1 MVALQLPD
9 GRVIK
14 VGQERFQAPECLFQP
29 HLVDIEQPGIA
40 EMLLNTV
47 QVRCFAVSGA
57 TQGTLTRRAS
67 SGRTSG
73 RQA

>member
-47 QVRCFAVSGA
+47 QVRCFAVWGL
-57 TQGTLTRRAS
+57 TQGTLIRRAS